1 MAKGNLNEEM
11 VECHHTN
18 GTITMVPAHVFAK
31 IVMEME
37 NMPPGKYVTYK
48 EGAKMYRMSE
58 KFFCEWVNSIGAAK
72 HITDNK
78 VIVSI
83 EKIDRFLEYL

>member
-48 EGAKMYRMSE
+48 EGALLWLRWGGRNPGIQRITKFRFVLHKMSTE
-58 KFFCEWVNSIGAAK
+58 S
-72 HITDNK
+72 
-78 VIVSI
+78 
-83 EKIDRFLEYL
+83 